1 MIWSNH
7 HILFDGWGRGIILAE
22 LFQFYGDERFGRTR
36 QLEEPEAYSTYIR
49 WLEEQSRED
58 AAQYWKNYLKGYKE
72 KSGIPVNRKS
82 GKTGDSGNREKVIA
96 LSRELT
102 GKLADLATR
111 NHVTIHTAL
120 QSAWGVLLAKYNQT
134 DDVVFGSVVS
144 GRDAKVPGI
153 ENMVGL
159 FINTIP
165 TRIQASDHQSFR
177 EVLQRVQESAIESQA
192 YSYLNLSDVQSL
204 SELKRDLIDHVMI
217 FENYA
222 LDDKA
227 LDQGENELGFVFH
240 ELKGNEA
247 TNYGLT
253 VVAVPGEQLILKFA
267 YDGNVYLETIIEN
280 LGIHLTRLMEQAAE
294 DEHKK
299 IGDLQLLSNEEKDR
313 ILSEFN
319 QTETDYPKDK
329 TIQQLFMEQADRT
342 PEQMA
347 VVCGHETLTYRELN
361 ERSNQIA
368 RLLLQ
373 KGVQPE
379 TIVGIMADRSPEMI
393 AGMIGI
399 LKSGA
404 AYLPIDPEYPER
416 RIKYLLED
424 SKTNLILT
432 NRDDSL
438 KYNVETVFL
447 NGDFDRYSIENIDVN
462 RNPLKYAYVIYTSG
476 STGKPKGTMITQK
489 GLVNYIYWANKTYV
503 KGDALD
509 FALYSSISFDLTVTS
524 IFTPLISGNKIV
536 VYGNDENEPLIR
548 KVFKDKKA
556 GIVKLTPSHL
566 SLIKDLDN
574 SSSSIKR
581 LIIGGEDLKSDL
593 ALKISESFNHD
604 IEIYNEYG
612 PTEATVGCMIYKYDT
627 QRDKATS
634 IPIGRPADNVQIYIL
649 NDKQEILPIG
659 VVGELYISGDGLADG
674 YLNKP
679 DLTNERFIL
688 NTAGQRMYRTGD
700 LARKLPDGNIEFL
713 GRIDHQVKIRGYR
726 IELGEIEKE
735 IEKSGKVKE
744 NVVVAKADGDNQ
756 YLCAY
761 VTLKNGAEIAEV
773 RNFLSCE
780 LPEYMVPS
788 AFVALEEIPLTTNG
802 KIDIN
807 ALPDRHDV
815 PDSRNCY
822 EAPSND
828 LENMLTTIWEEIL
841 DIKNISVNTNLFE
854 IGANSLNVMT
864 FVSKLYSKMNFRIP
878 FKDVFHKPTI
888 RSLSVFLENAKN
900 LLKDYTEDCI
910 QLTNSTISDKKL
922 FCFPPA
928 ASLGIA
934 YMGLAEHLE
943 RYSVYSF
950 NFIKSENRIKQYVNI
965 IKEYQPEGPYTL
977 VGYSAGGV
985 LAFDVA
991 KELNRQGHEVEDLI
1005 LIDSTY
1011 RTDAEENLLTEEEYK
1026 KELYDKFDL
1035 EKYKDLEKLA
1045 SDYLIELIMKSYIYV
1060 QGAVTDG
1067 SISGNISYIES
1078 VKEKR
1083 DENMML
1089 WARAT
1094 TKKFRLIQG
1103 FGSHMEMLSN
1113 LNPEALKKNAK
1124 IIDEVI
1130 SFETV

>member
-1 MIWSNH
+1 
-7 HILFDGWGRGIILAE
+7 
-22 LFQFYGDERFGRTR
+22 
-36 QLEEPEAYSTYIR
+36 
-49 WLEEQSRED
+49 QS
-58 AAQYWKNYLKGYKE
+58 
-72 KSGIPVNRKS
+72 V
-82 GKTGDSGNREKVIA
+82 
-96 LSRELT
+96 
-102 GKLADLATR
+102 
-111 NHVTIHTAL
+111 
-120 QSAWGVLLAKYNQT
+120 WGVLLAKYNQT

-177 EVLQRVQESAIESQA
+177 EVLQRVQEGAIESQA

-204 SELKRDLIDHVMI
+204 SELKRDLIDHVII

-222 LDDKA
+222 LDEQA

-267 YDGNVYLETIIEN
+267 YDESLYSETIIEN

-294 DEHKK
+294 DEHRE
-299 IGDLQLLSNEEKDR
+299 IGDLQLLSNEEKDW

-319 QTETDYPKDK
+319 QTQTDYPKDK
-329 TIQQLFMEQADRT
+329 TVQQLFMEQADRT
-342 PEQMA
+342 PERTA

-368 RLLLQ
+368 RLLLK

-399 LKSGA
+399 LKTGA
-404 AYLPIDPEYPER
+404 AYLPIDPDYPER

-424 SKTNLILT
+424 SRTNLILT
-432 NRDDSL
+432 NRDDSR

-447 NGDFDRYSIENIDVN
+447 KGDFDKYSIENIDIN
-462 RNPLKYAYVIYTSG
+462 RNPLKHAYVIYTSG

-536 VYGNDENEPLIR
+536 VYRNDENEPLIR

-574 SSSSIKR
+574 NSSSIKR

-627 QRDKATS
+627 QRDKAAS
-634 IPIGRPADNVQIYIL
+634 IPIGRPADNVQIHIL

-700 LARKLPDGNIEFL
+700 LARKLPDRNIEFL

-726 IELGEIEKE
+726 IELGEIERE

-744 NVVVAKADGDNQ
+744 SVVVAKADGDNQ

-761 VTLKNGAEIAEV
+761 VTLKNGAEIAEI
-773 RNFLSCE
+773 RNFLSYE
-780 LPEYMVPS
+780 LPEYMMPS
-788 AFVALEEIPLTTNG
+788 AFVSLEEIPLTTNG
-802 KIDIN
+802 KVDIT
-807 ALPDRHDV
+807 ALPDRHEGS
-815 PDSRNCY
+815 DSGNCY

-828 LENMLTTIWEEIL
+828 LETMLTAIWEEIL

-878 FKDVFHKPTI
+878 FKDVFQKPTI
-888 RSLSVFLENAKN
+888 RTLSVFLENAKN

-910 QLTNSTISDKKL
+910 QLTSSDISNKKL

-977 VGYSAGGV
+977 IGYSAGGV

-991 KELNRQGHEVEDLI
+991 KELNRQGYEVEDLI

-1011 RTDAEENLLTEEEYK
+1011 RTDVEENLLTEEEYK

-1035 EKYKDLEKLA
+1035 ATYRDLEKLA
-1045 SDYLIELIMKSYIYV
+1045 SDYLIELIMKSYMYI
-1060 QGAVTDG
+1060 QGTVTDG
-1067 SISGNISYIES
+1067 SIDGNIYYIES

-1083 DENMML
+1083 DENMRL

-1103 FGSHMEMLSN
+1103 FGTHMEMLSN
-1113 LNPEALKKNAK
+1113 LNPETLEKNAK
-1124 IIDEVI
+1124 IIEEVI

>member
-1 MIWSNH
+1 M
-7 HILFDGWGRGIILAE
+7 
-22 LFQFYGDERFGRTR
+22 
-36 QLEEPEAYSTYIR
+36 
-49 WLEEQSRED
+49 
-58 AAQYWKNYLKGYKE
+58 AA
-72 KSGIPVNRKS
+72 
-82 GKTGDSGNREKVIA
+82 
-96 LSRELT
+96 
-102 GKLADLATR
+102 R

-120 QSAWGVLLAKYNQT
+120 QSVWGVLLAKYNQT

-165 TRIQASDHQSFR
+165 TRIQAGEHQSFR
-177 EVLQRVQESAIESQA
+177 EVLQRVQEGAIESQA

-227 LDQGENELGFVFH
+227 LDQGENDLGFVFH

-267 YDGNVYLETIIEN
+267 YDENVYSETIIEN

-342 PEQMA
+342 PEQTA

-393 AGMIGI
+393 AGIIGI

-536 VYGNDENEPLIR
+536 VYGNDENGPLIR

-581 LIIGGEDLKSDL
+581 LIIGGEDFKSDL

-627 QRDKATS
+627 QRDKAAS
-634 IPIGRPADNVQIYIL
+634 IPIGRPADNVQIHIM
-649 NDKQEILPIG
+649 NDKQEVLPIG

-700 LARKLPDGNIEFL
+700 LARKLPDRNIEFL

-726 IELGEIEKE
+726 IELGEIERE

-744 NVVVAKADGDNQ
+744 SVVVAKADGDNQ

-761 VTLKNGAEIAEV
+761 VTLKNGAEIAEI
-773 RNFLSCE
+773 RNFLSYE
-780 LPEYMVPS
+780 LPEYMMPS
-788 AFVALEEIPLTTNG
+788 AFVSLEEIPLTTNG
-802 KIDIN
+802 KIDIT
-807 ALPDRHDV
+807 ALPDRHEGS
-815 PDSRNCY
+815 DSGNCY

-828 LENMLTTIWEEIL
+828 LETMLTAIWEEIL

-878 FKDVFHKPTI
+878 FKDVFQKPTI

-910 QLTNSTISDKKL
+910 QLTSSDVSNKKL

-977 VGYSAGGV
+977 IGYSAGGV

-991 KELNRQGHEVEDLI
+991 KELNRQGYEVEDLI

-1011 RTDAEENLLTEEEYK
+1011 RTDVEENLLTEEEYK

-1035 EKYKDLEKLA
+1035 ATYRDLEKLA
-1045 SDYLIELIMKSYIYV
+1045 SDYLIELIMKSYMYI
-1060 QGAVTDG
+1060 QGTVTDG
-1067 SISGNISYIES
+1067 SIDGNIYYIES

-1083 DENMML
+1083 DENMRL

-1103 FGSHMEMLSN
+1103 FGTHMEMLSN
-1113 LNPEALKKNAK
+1113 LNPETLEKNAK
-1124 IIDEVI
+1124 IIEEVI

>member
-1 MIWSNH
+1 
-7 HILFDGWGRGIILAE
+7 
-22 LFQFYGDERFGRTR
+22 
-36 QLEEPEAYSTYIR
+36 
-49 WLEEQSRED
+49 
-58 AAQYWKNYLKGYKE
+58 
-72 KSGIPVNRKS
+72 
-82 GKTGDSGNREKVIA
+82 
-96 LSRELT
+96 
-102 GKLADLATR
+102 
-111 NHVTIHTAL
+111 
-120 QSAWGVLLAKYNQT
+120 
-134 DDVVFGSVVS
+134 
-144 GRDAKVPGI
+144 
-153 ENMVGL
+153 
-159 FINTIP
+159 
-165 TRIQASDHQSFR
+165 
-177 EVLQRVQESAIESQA
+177 
-192 YSYLNLSDVQSL
+192 
-204 SELKRDLIDHVMI
+204 
-217 FENYA
+217 
-222 LDDKA
+222 
-227 LDQGENELGFVFH
+227 
-240 ELKGNEA
+240 
-247 TNYGLT
+247 
-253 VVAVPGEQLILKFA
+253 
-267 YDGNVYLETIIEN
+267 
-280 LGIHLTRLMEQAAE
+280 
-294 DEHKK
+294 
-299 IGDLQLLSNEEKDR
+299 
-313 ILSEFN
+313 
-319 QTETDYPKDK
+319 
-329 TIQQLFMEQADRT
+329 
-342 PEQMA
+342 

-368 RLLLQ
+368 RLLLK

-399 LKSGA
+399 LKTGA
-404 AYLPIDPEYPER
+404 AYLPIDPDYPER

-424 SKTNLILT
+424 SRTNLILT
-432 NRDDSL
+432 NRDDSR

-447 NGDFDRYSIENIDVN
+447 KGDFDKYSIENIDIN
-462 RNPLKYAYVIYTSG
+462 RNPLKHAYVIYTSG

-536 VYGNDENEPLIR
+536 VYRNDENEPLIR

-574 SSSSIKR
+574 NSSSIKR

-627 QRDKATS
+627 QRDKAAS
-634 IPIGRPADNVQIYIL
+634 IPIGRPADNVQIHIL

-700 LARKLPDGNIEFL
+700 LARKLPDRNIEFL

-726 IELGEIEKE
+726 IELGEIERE

-744 NVVVAKADGDNQ
+744 SVVVAKADGDNQ

-761 VTLKNGAEIAEV
+761 VTLKNGAEIAEI
-773 RNFLSCE
+773 RNFLSYE
-780 LPEYMVPS
+780 LPEYMMPS
-788 AFVALEEIPLTTNG
+788 AFVSLEEIPLTTNG
-802 KIDIN
+802 KVDIT
-807 ALPDRHDV
+807 ALPDRHEGS
-815 PDSRNCY
+815 DSGNCY

-828 LENMLTTIWEEIL
+828 LETMLTAIWEEIL

-878 FKDVFHKPTI
+878 FKDVFQKPTI
-888 RSLSVFLENAKN
+888 RTLSVFLENAKN

-910 QLTNSTISDKKL
+910 QLTSSDISNKKL

-977 VGYSAGGV
+977 IGYSAGGV

-991 KELNRQGHEVEDLI
+991 KELNRQGYEVEDLI

-1011 RTDAEENLLTEEEYK
+1011 RTDVEENLLTEEEYK

-1035 EKYKDLEKLA
+1035 ATYRDLEKLA
-1045 SDYLIELIMKSYIYV
+1045 SDYLIELIMKSYMYI
-1060 QGAVTDG
+1060 QGTVTDG
-1067 SISGNISYIES
+1067 SIDGNIYYIES

-1083 DENMML
+1083 DENMRL

-1103 FGSHMEMLSN
+1103 FGTHMEMLSN
-1113 LNPEALKKNAK
+1113 LNPETLEKNAK
-1124 IIDEVI
+1124 IIEEVI

>member
-1 MIWSNH
+1 M
-7 HILFDGWGRGIILAE
+7 
-22 LFQFYGDERFGRTR
+22 
-36 QLEEPEAYSTYIR
+36 
-49 WLEEQSRED
+49 
-58 AAQYWKNYLKGYKE
+58 
-72 KSGIPVNRKS
+72 
-82 GKTGDSGNREKVIA
+82 
-96 LSRELT
+96 
-102 GKLADLATR
+102 
-111 NHVTIHTAL
+111 
-120 QSAWGVLLAKYNQT
+120 
-134 DDVVFGSVVS
+134 
-144 GRDAKVPGI
+144 
-153 ENMVGL
+153 
-159 FINTIP
+159 
-165 TRIQASDHQSFR
+165 
-177 EVLQRVQESAIESQA
+177 
-192 YSYLNLSDVQSL
+192 
-204 SELKRDLIDHVMI
+204 
-217 FENYA
+217 
-222 LDDKA
+222 
-227 LDQGENELGFVFH
+227 
-240 ELKGNEA
+240 
-247 TNYGLT
+247 
-253 VVAVPGEQLILKFA
+253 
-267 YDGNVYLETIIEN
+267 
-280 LGIHLTRLMEQAAE
+280 
-294 DEHKK
+294 
-299 IGDLQLLSNEEKDR
+299 
-313 ILSEFN
+313 
-319 QTETDYPKDK
+319 
-329 TIQQLFMEQADRT
+329 
-342 PEQMA
+342 
-347 VVCGHETLTYRELN
+347 
-361 ERSNQIA
+361 
-368 RLLLQ
+368 
-373 KGVQPE
+373 
-379 TIVGIMADRSPEMI
+379 GIMADRSPEMI

-399 LKSGA
+399 LKTGA
-404 AYLPIDPEYPER
+404 AYLPIDPDYPER

-424 SKTNLILT
+424 SRTNLILT
-432 NRDDSL
+432 NRDDSR

-447 NGDFDRYSIENIDVN
+447 KGDFDKYSIENIDIN
-462 RNPLKYAYVIYTSG
+462 RNPLKHAYVIYTSG

-536 VYGNDENEPLIR
+536 VYRNDENEPLIR

-574 SSSSIKR
+574 NSSSIKR

-627 QRDKATS
+627 QRDKAAS
-634 IPIGRPADNVQIYIL
+634 IPIGRPADNVQIHIL

-700 LARKLPDGNIEFL
+700 LARKLPDRNIEFL

-726 IELGEIEKE
+726 IELGEIERE

-744 NVVVAKADGDNQ
+744 SVVVAKADGDNQ

-761 VTLKNGAEIAEV
+761 VTLKNGAEIAEI
-773 RNFLSCE
+773 RNFLSYE
-780 LPEYMVPS
+780 LPEYMMPS
-788 AFVALEEIPLTTNG
+788 AFVSLEEIPLTTNG
-802 KIDIN
+802 KVDIT
-807 ALPDRHDV
+807 ALPDRHEGS
-815 PDSRNCY
+815 DSGNCY

-828 LENMLTTIWEEIL
+828 LETMLTAIWEEIL

-878 FKDVFHKPTI
+878 FKDVFQKPTI
-888 RSLSVFLENAKN
+888 RTLSVFLENAKN

-910 QLTNSTISDKKL
+910 QLTSSDISNKKL

-977 VGYSAGGV
+977 IGYSAGGV

-991 KELNRQGHEVEDLI
+991 KELNRQGYEVEDLI

-1011 RTDAEENLLTEEEYK
+1011 RTDVEENLLTEEEYK

-1035 EKYKDLEKLA
+1035 ATYRDLEKLA
-1045 SDYLIELIMKSYIYV
+1045 SDYLIELIMKSYMYI
-1060 QGAVTDG
+1060 QGTVTDG
-1067 SISGNISYIES
+1067 SIDGNIYYIES

-1083 DENMML
+1083 DENMRL

-1103 FGSHMEMLSN
+1103 FGTHMEMLSN
-1113 LNPEALKKNAK
+1113 LNPETLEKNAK
-1124 IIDEVI
+1124 IIEEVI

>member
-1 MIWSNH
+1 
-7 HILFDGWGRGIILAE
+7 
-22 LFQFYGDERFGRTR
+22 
-36 QLEEPEAYSTYIR
+36 
-49 WLEEQSRED
+49 
-58 AAQYWKNYLKGYKE
+58 
-72 KSGIPVNRKS
+72 
-82 GKTGDSGNREKVIA
+82 
-96 LSRELT
+96 
-102 GKLADLATR
+102 
-111 NHVTIHTAL
+111 
-120 QSAWGVLLAKYNQT
+120 
-134 DDVVFGSVVS
+134 
-144 GRDAKVPGI
+144 
-153 ENMVGL
+153 
-159 FINTIP
+159 
-165 TRIQASDHQSFR
+165 
-177 EVLQRVQESAIESQA
+177 
-192 YSYLNLSDVQSL
+192 
-204 SELKRDLIDHVMI
+204 
-217 FENYA
+217 
-222 LDDKA
+222 
-227 LDQGENELGFVFH
+227 
-240 ELKGNEA
+240 
-247 TNYGLT
+247 
-253 VVAVPGEQLILKFA
+253 
-267 YDGNVYLETIIEN
+267 
-280 LGIHLTRLMEQAAE
+280 
-294 DEHKK
+294 
-299 IGDLQLLSNEEKDR
+299 
-313 ILSEFN
+313 
-319 QTETDYPKDK
+319 
-329 TIQQLFMEQADRT
+329 
-342 PEQMA
+342 
-347 VVCGHETLTYRELN
+347 
-361 ERSNQIA
+361 
-368 RLLLQ
+368 LLQ

-393 AGMIGI
+393 AGIIGI

-581 LIIGGEDLKSDL
+581 LIIGGEDFKSDL

-627 QRDKATS
+627 QRDKAAS
-634 IPIGRPADNVQIYIL
+634 IPIGRPADNVQIHIM
-649 NDKQEILPIG
+649 NDKQEVLPIG

-700 LARKLPDGNIEFL
+700 LARKLPDRNIEFL

-726 IELGEIEKE
+726 IELGEIERE

-744 NVVVAKADGDNQ
+744 SVVVAKADGDNQ

-761 VTLKNGAEIAEV
+761 VTLKNGAEIAEI
-773 RNFLSCE
+773 RNFLSYE
-780 LPEYMVPS
+780 LPEYMMPS
-788 AFVALEEIPLTTNG
+788 AFVSLEEIPLTTNG
-802 KIDIN
+802 KIDIT
-807 ALPDRHDV
+807 ALPDRHEGS
-815 PDSRNCY
+815 DSGNCY

-828 LENMLTTIWEEIL
+828 LETMLTAIWEEIL

-878 FKDVFHKPTI
+878 FKDVFQKPTI

-910 QLTNSTISDKKL
+910 QLTSSDVSNKKL

-977 VGYSAGGV
+977 IGYSAGGV

-991 KELNRQGHEVEDLI
+991 KELNRQGYEVEDLI

-1011 RTDAEENLLTEEEYK
+1011 RTDVEENLLTEEEYK

-1035 EKYKDLEKLA
+1035 ATYRDLEKLA
-1045 SDYLIELIMKSYIYV
+1045 SDYLIELIMKSYMYI
-1060 QGAVTDG
+1060 QGTVTDG
-1067 SISGNISYIES
+1067 SIDGNIYYIES

-1083 DENMML
+1083 DENMRL

-1103 FGSHMEMLSN
+1103 FGTHMEMLSN
-1113 LNPEALKKNAK
+1113 LNPETLEKNAK
-1124 IIDEVI
+1124 IIEEVI